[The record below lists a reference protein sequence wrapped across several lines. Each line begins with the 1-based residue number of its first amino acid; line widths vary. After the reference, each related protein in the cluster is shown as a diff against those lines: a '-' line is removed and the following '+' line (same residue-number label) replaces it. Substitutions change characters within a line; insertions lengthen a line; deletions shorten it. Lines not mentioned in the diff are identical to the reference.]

1 MTINMNKSKGGTIS
15 EHNDT
20 TTLSTFTSRSMARK
34 TLEQIAV
41 SGEYTADG
49 YSDGFVRY
57 VRVHDNMKEE
67 VTGKKL
73 NERSYAIIITQHR
86 AYKRENR

>member
-1 MTINMNKSKGGTIS
+1 MNKIKGGTIS
-15 EHNDT
+15 KKNEE
-20 TTLSTFTSRSMARK
+20 TLATFTSRSMARK

-57 VRVHDNMKEE
+57 VRLHDNMKEE
-67 VTGKKL
+67 VTGKKI
-73 NERSYAIIITQHR
+73 NQRSYSIITIKHNIEH
-86 AYKRENR
+86 KSIK

>member
-1 MTINMNKSKGGTIS
+1 MIKGGTIS
-15 EHNDT
+15 EHKET
-20 TTLSTFTSRSMARK
+20 TTLATFTSRSMARK

-57 VRVHDNMKEE
+57 VRVHDNKKEE
-67 VTGKKL
+67 VTGKKI
-73 NERSYAIIITQHR
+73 NQRSYAIITTEEH
-86 AYKRENR
+86 KK